1 MATNPND
8 IAKVLNEMMSTL
20 QDLSKKELESVE
32 NIIQEK
38 KKILENEKKIK
49 DAQKELNRIKKETEK
64 TEKSIEKEKQ
74 KTLINKKLLLSSL
87 IVSGKKISKVSISPK
102 DLITKISIKTL
113 ERKNISSTGTLKR
126 SQSLLD
132 YQRKSEGDDIQI
144 EQLKVL
150 KEIDKK
156 VSDLSMAGSGG
167 LFDFLKNGLGEFVSK
182 TVANA
187 LGIGSGAAGGLLG
200 GLGGKVAKSIP
211 KALGKA
217 GKVLK
222 YAKNPIV
229 AGGLLTGIAGLGA
242 YKLMSQDS
250 EEVGAYKL
258 MSQDSEEVEPRQ
270 FGGNTKVGKTY
281 LVGEDGPELFTPK
294 NNGMIIPN
302 HKLKSPEVKKNIG
315 FTDNLISILQ
325 DFRKGFQKNLG
336 NLISKFNFSFKDFGL
351 KIGERLS
358 NIYNGIKDWV
368 SEYSGKAKE
377 VLSNATN
384 KAKSAVSDIFDN
396 IKKLISPKKEVKEVS
411 KSDFKFPTSPF
422 DVMSKYKVPE
432 VNVPKSDIVIENEFS
447 IRQVPND
454 GVKNELD
461 KKFWTDIFVP
471 AFANS
476 LKVRKDS
483 VKNRTANLS
492 DVFG

>member
-32 NIIQEK
+32 GIIQEK

-49 DAQKELNRIKKETEK
+49 DAEKELNRIKKETEK

-87 IVSGKKISKVSISPK
+87 IDSGKKISKVSISPK
-102 DLITKISIKTL
+102 DLITKISIKPL
-113 ERKNISSTGTLKR
+113 ERKSISSTGTLKK
-126 SQSLLD
+126 QSLLD
-132 YQRKSEGDDIQI
+132 YQRKSEGDDIQT

-156 VSDLSMAGSGG
+156 VSDLSKVGSGG
-167 LFDFLKNGLGEFVSK
+167 LFDFLTNGLSEYVSK

-200 GLGGKVAKSIP
+200 GTAGKVFKKIP

-222 YAKNPIV
+222 AAKNPIV
-229 AGGLLTGIAGLGA
+229 VGGLLTGIAG
-242 YKLMSQDS
+242 M
-250 EEVGAYKL
+250 GAYKL

-281 LVGEDGPELFTPK
+281 LVGEDGPEIFTPDR
-294 NNGMIIPN
+294 NGMIIPN
-302 HKLKSPEVKKNIG
+302 HKLKTPDVKKNIG
-315 FTDNLISILQ
+315 FSDNLISILT
-325 DFRKGFQKNLG
+325 DFKKGFQKNLVT
-336 NLISKFNFSFKDFGL
+336 LISKFNFSFKDFGF
-351 KIGERLS
+351 KISEKLS
-358 NIYNGIKDWV
+358 NIYNGIKDWI

-377 VLSNATN
+377 VLGNATD
-384 KAKSAVSDIFDN
+384 KAKSVISDVFDN
-396 IKKLISPKKEVKEVS
+396 IKKLISPKKDTKEVS

-422 DVMSKYKVPE
+422 DIASKYKVPE
-432 VNVPKSDIVIENEFS
+432 VNIPKSDIVIENEFN
-447 IRQVPND
+447 IKQAPNEVSD
-454 GVKNELD
+454 NGLD

-476 LKVRKDS
+476 LKVRKES
-483 VKNRTANLS
+483 SSGKKSNLS

>member
-132 YQRKSEGDDIQI
+132 YQRKSECDDIQI

-222 YAKNPIV
+222 YAKTPIV
-229 AGGLLTGIAGLGA
+229 AGGLLTGIAGL
-242 YKLMSQDS
+242 
-250 EEVGAYKL
+250 GAYKL

-315 FTDNLISILQ
+315 FTDNLIFILQ

-358 NIYNGIKDWV
+358 NIYNGIKDWI

-384 KAKSAVSDIFDN
+384 KAKSVVSDIFDN

-432 VNVPKSDIVIENEFS
+432 VNIPKSDIVIENEFS
-447 IRQVPND
+447 IKQVSND
-454 GVKNELD
+454 GAKNELD
-461 KKFWTDIFVP
+461 KKFWTDVFVP

-476 LKVRKDS
+476 LKVRKD
-483 VKNRTANLS
+483 VDKNKTAKLS
-492 DVFG
+492 DAFG